1 MMVYGNWWRWLELW
15 NDWVELWLSRQVVKG
30 VEKKGKL
37 ARCKMENE
45 SRGWWVV
52 ICLFTVFTSFTSGL
66 LI

>member
-1 MMVYGNWWRWLELW
+1 MW